1 MNGLAEILEDLEK
14 QCRFFVELASKEKGY
29 AEGYANGLHKAI
41 SMIKPVVMAN
51 EADHE
56 AQQSEAPEQHP

>member
-1 MNGLAEILEDLEK
+1 MSELTEILKDLET

-41 SMIKPVVMAN
+41 SMLKPVVMAT
-51 EADHE
+51 EAAHE
-56 AQQSEAPEQHP
+56 AKQSEAPEQHP